1 MARRGYKSIRLV
13 TTDWH
18 MRRAQYE
25 LGRAL
30 GDKVTILPDAVRSQ
44 PNFTTL
50 LREYHK
56 YLAGL
61 AGGVLGL

>member
-1 MARRGYKSIRLV
+1 
-13 TTDWH
+13 

-30 GDKVTILPDAVRSQ
+30 GAKVTILTDAVRSH
-44 PNFTTL
+44 PSFATL
-50 LREYHK
+50 FREYHK

-61 AGGVLGL
+61 AGGLLGL